1 MPVYDLCNH
10 MALKSFLYIH
20 LQKALSFLMNVMQ
33 HAQDV
38 SAIDFCVCDSA
49 FRLVLPAS
57 VMPLRTLLC
66 AFHYRWKPILKE
78 CFFFFYAA
86 AVLVQIL
93 PYYALEIHDP
103 PEPEYACESAFQYF

>member
-33 HAQDV
+33 RAQDV

-78 CFFFFYAA
+78 CFFSLCCCGVGADTS
-86 AVLVQIL
+86 IL
-93 PYYALEIHDP
+93 RIGN
-103 PEPEYACESAFQYF
+103 SRSS

>member
-1 MPVYDLCNH
+1 
-10 MALKSFLYIH
+10 
-20 LQKALSFLMNVMQ
+20 MNVMRR
-33 HAQDV
+33 AQDV
-38 SAIDFCVCDSA
+38 SALDFCVCDSA
-49 FRLVLPAS
+49 FQQLPAS
-57 VMPLRTLLC
+57 VMPLWMLLC

-93 PYYALEIHDP
+93 PYSALEIHDP